1 MMQIS
6 GYVTSTARR
15 QLNNVIHKHTIS
27 RNLSA
32 GVFDRKL
39 KRRQRDWSLSL
50 DDSPYYDYLRKE
62 SAARLVDRIEDI
74 YKSFPMAL
82 ELGCH
87 RGQVFDLLNE
97 KQGLNGTGGIGGIET
112 LIECDV
118 SPFAVQNSINRA
130 SERALDGKV
139 HNVTNTYSLVCDEEF
154 LPFKEK
160 QFDIVLSNMNL
171 HWVNDLPSALK
182 QIKDCLKPDGVFL
195 CSILGGSTLEE
206 LRRCFYLA
214 EQERKGGMS
223 PHASPFAR
231 ASDLAALM
239 QGAEFQLPT
248 VDVDTVKVS
257 KHNYQ
262 LDDHVLHHNSP
273 LSAITLK
280 ALQSSI

>member
-6 GYVTSTARR
+6 GSVTSTARR
-15 QLNNVIHKHTIS
+15 QFRNVIHRQPIS
-27 RNLSA
+27 RNLSS
-32 GVFDRKL
+32 GVFDRTL

-87 RGQVFDLLNE
+87 RGHVFDLLNE
-97 KQGLNGTGGIGGIET
+97 KQGLNGKGGIGGIET
-112 LIECDV
+112 LVECDV
-118 SPFAVQNSINRA
+118 SPFAVHNSVLRA
-130 SERALDGKV
+130 SERAIDGKL
-139 HNVTNTYSLVCDEEF
+139 HNVTSTYSLVCDEEF

-160 QFDIVLSNMNL
+160 KFDIVLSNMNL

-223 PHASPFAR
+223 PHSSPFAR

-248 VDVDTVKVS
+248 VDVDTVKVRGHS
-257 KHNYQ
+257 YHK
-262 LDDHVLHHNSP
+262 DDRASRQK
-273 LSAITLK
+273 I
-280 ALQSSI
+280 ALTSQQ

>member
-6 GYVTSTARR
+6 GSVTSTARR
-15 QLNNVIHKHTIS
+15 QFRNVICRQAIS
-27 RNLSA
+27 RYLST

-87 RGQVFDLLNE
+87 RGHVFNLLNE

-118 SPFAVQNSINRA
+118 SPFAVQNSIIRA
-130 SERALDGKV
+130 SERSIDGKF
-139 HNVTNTYSLVCDEEF
+139 HNVTSTYSLVCDEEF

-248 VDVDTVKVS
+248 VDVDTVKVRGHS
-257 KHNYQ
+257 YH
-262 LDDHVLHHNSP
+262 LDDCAMRQN
-273 LSAITLK
+273 I
-280 ALQSSI
+280 ALDSQQ